1 MNPLFEQMNQNNIVA
16 QFEKFKSTF
25 TGNPRDIV
33 QGMLNSGQMTQ
44 EQFNRLSEQA
54 TQLQKLLNR

>member
-1 MNPLFEQMNQNNIVA
+1 MNPLFEQMNQNTMIA
-16 QFEKFKSTF
+16 QFEKFKSSF

>member
-16 QFEKFKSTF
+16 QFEKFKSSF